1 MLSLEAEERSCP
13 ETVAAA
19 VDACIAQDA
28 GLSALQGC
36 MAADGDLRLRYMQ
49 VSVVHDGLRLYMS
62 MRWLLCIMSIKPGK

>member
-19 VDACIAQDA
+19 VETCIAQNA
-28 GLSALQGC
+28 GLSALQDC

-49 VSVVHDGLRLYMS
+49 VRFVHSGFHFAHVRVFLAVHHAQYT
-62 MRWLLCIMSIKPGK
+62 